1 MQINTISGS
10 YRLQKLYKWLN
21 FELPGIILFGISF
34 FYNIALTVL
43 LIAALL
49 FTPYMLYVLYREG
62 HFGWMA
68 AFGLCVGLPAA
79 LSYYFIGA
87 YFGGGYQLLAGK
99 QILAGYIPLAFFFCY
114 CFVLKLSI
122 PSMIED

>member
-1 MQINTISGS
+1 MQTQTLSSS
-10 YRLQKLYKWLN
+10 YRLQQLHKWLN

-34 FYNIALTVL
+34 FYNIALTLL

-49 FTPYMLYVLYREG
+49 FTPYLLYVLFQERR
-62 HFGWMA
+62 FGWIA
-68 AFGLCVGLPAA
+68 AFVLGVCLPAVI
-79 LSYYFIGA
+79 SYYFFGIS
-87 YFGGGYQLLAGK
+87 FGGGYQLFAGG

-122 PSMIED
+122 PAMLDD

>member
-1 MQINTISGS
+1 MQINTLTGS

-49 FTPYMLYVLYREG
+49 FTPYMMYVLYREG
-62 HFGWMA
+62 RYGWIA
-68 AFGLCVGLPAA
+68 AFGLCVALPAA

-87 YFGGGYQLLAGK
+87 SFGGGYQLFAGK

-122 PSMIED
+122 PSMIEE